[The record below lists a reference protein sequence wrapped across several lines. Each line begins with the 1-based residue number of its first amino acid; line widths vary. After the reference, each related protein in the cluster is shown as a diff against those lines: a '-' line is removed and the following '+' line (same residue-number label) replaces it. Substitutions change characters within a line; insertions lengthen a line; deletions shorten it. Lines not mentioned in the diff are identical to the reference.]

1 MQSDGPQP
9 LDFENRWSWGAVFA
23 VESTSGRALSTF
35 SQSDSERRANRTG
48 FARES
53 SARIET
59 SELAAKLLVVY
70 DYRGEDT
77 EMRTP
82 ARRRVDAAGG
92 PDISYVCIY
101 TRGRGE
107 EEKGV
112 LAALGQFYPELGGTL
127 QNRLLSHGARRS

>member
-1 MQSDGPQP
+1 ME
-9 LDFENRWSWGAVFA
+9 LGAVFVGFTQQLLA
-23 VESTSGRALSTF
+23 HSAHFHRVTRS
-35 SQSDSERRANRTG
+35 RRANRTG

-59 SELAAKLLVVY
+59 SEFAAQLLVVY

-127 QNRLLSHGARRS
+127 QNRLLCRERSTH